1 MSMIARALGLLALIC
16 VLPCAAAA
24 PPRELPRSELVPGGV
39 AVLALEAAGPGV
51 PRVTFAGERA
61 MVLPQAEHWVA
72 IIGIPLSVAPGIAAA
87 RVTLAG
93 QPPRER
99 ALDIAP
105 KAYTVQRL
113 TVPPRQVDLSKH
125 DLERVQR
132 ERVRL
137 DRSLATFSEELP
149 ATLRLLQPVPGPRS
163 SSFGL
168 RRVFNDEPRNPHS
181 GMDIAAPIGTP
192 VIAAAAGRVLD
203 TGNFFF
209 NGNTILIDHGSGLVS
224 MYCHLSR
231 IGVHRD
237 ERVTAGQVIG
247 KVGMTGRVTG
257 PHLHWGVVLNR
268 AFVDPELFLPASAP
282 ASP

>member
-1 MSMIARALGLLALIC
+1 
-16 VLPCAAAA
+16 
-24 PPRELPRSELVPGGV
+24 V
-39 AVLALEAAGPGV
+39 AVVALEATGARA
-51 PRVTFAGERA
+51 PRVTFAGDRA

-72 IIGIPLSVAPGIAAA
+72 VIGIPLSVAPGRATA
-87 RVTLAG
+87 RVMRDG
-93 QPPRER
+93 EPPRDL
-99 ALDIAP
+99 ALEIAP
-105 KAYTVQRL
+105 KAYAVQRL
-113 TVPPRQVDLSKH
+113 TVPPRQVDLSPR

-132 ERVRL
+132 ERLRL

-181 GMDIAAPIGTP
+181 GMDIAAPVGTP

-209 NGNTILIDHGSGLVS
+209 NGNTILIDHGAGLVS

-231 IGVHRD
+231 IAVHTG
-237 ERVTAGQVIG
+237 EHVTAGQLIG

-268 AFVDPELFLPASAP
+268 AFVDPALFLGPSAAAP
-282 ASP
+282 P

>member
-1 MSMIARALGLLALIC
+1 MSVMVRALGLLALIC
-16 VLPCAAAA
+16 ALPCTAAD
-24 PPRELPRSELVPGGV
+24 RELPRSELVPGGV
-39 AVLALEAAGPGV
+39 AVLALEATGPGV
-51 PRVTFAGERA
+51 PRVRFAGERA
-61 MVLPQAEHWVA
+61 MVLPQAGHWVA

-93 QPPRER
+93 EPPREL
-99 ALDIAP
+99 ALDIGP

-168 RRVFNDEPRNPHS
+168 RRVFNDEPRNPHT
-181 GMDIAAPIGTP
+181 GMDIAAPVGTP

-209 NGNTILIDHGSGLVS
+209 NGNTILIDHGAGLVS

-268 AFVDPELFLPASAP
+268 AFVDPELFLPPSAA

>member
-1 MSMIARALGLLALIC
+1 MSALARALGLLALIGA
-16 VLPCAAAA
+16 LPCAAAA
-24 PPRELPRSELVPGGV
+24 PDRELPRAELVPGGV
-39 AVLALEAAGPGV
+39 AVLPLEAAGPGA
-51 PRVTFAGERA
+51 PRITFAGERA
-61 MVLPQAEHWVA
+61 MVLPQAGHWVA
-72 IIGIPLSVAPGIAAA
+72 VIGIPLSVAPGHAAA

-93 QPPRER
+93 EPPRDL

-113 TVPPRQVDLSKH
+113 TVPQRQVDPSKH

-168 RRVFNDEPRNPHS
+168 RRVFNDEPRNPHT
-181 GMDIAAPIGTP
+181 GMDIAAPVGTP

-209 NGNTILIDHGSGLVS
+209 NGNTILIDHGAGLVS

-268 AFVDPELFLPASAP
+268 AFVDPELFLPPSASA
-282 ASP
+282 SP

>member
-1 MSMIARALGLLALIC
+1 MSGIARALLPALIC
-16 VLPCAAAA
+16 ALPYAAAA
-24 PPRELPRSELVPGGV
+24 PTRELPRSELVPGGV
-39 AVLALEAAGPGV
+39 AVLTLEATGPNI

-61 MVLPQAEHWVA
+61 MVLPQEGHWVA
-72 IIGIPLSVAPGIAAA
+72 IIGIPLSAAPGHADA
-87 RVTLAG
+87 RVTLAETA
-93 QPPRER
+93 PRDLPLE
-99 ALDIAP
+99 IAP

-137 DRSLATFSEELP
+137 DRSLGTFSEELP

-168 RRVFNDEPRNPHS
+168 RRVFNDEPRNPHT

-231 IGVHRD
+231 IAVHRD
-237 ERVTAGQVIG
+237 ERVAAGQVIG

-282 ASP
+282 ASR